1 MAKRRRTR
9 RRSTTA
15 PRRRS
20 TGIARKT
27 TRRRRST
34 GLAAGF
40 GMSGLKGAA
49 INTAKGA
56 AGGIL
61 FALLAKAIDK
71 DGTKPENRL
80 YAGLIGS
87 MVAGMF
93 LKQPAIAA
101 GIAGSIGV
109 PVAQKMGFLNDD
121 DYAFLPESLLSQK
134 AIASSPMYINDDGE
148 MFQLAENGQ
157 VYPLAASGN
166 FSQIYPGY
174 NNPGMY
180 DQY

>member
-1 MAKRRRTR
+1 MAKRKRSR
-9 RRSTTA
+9 RRSTA

-20 TGIARKT
+20 TAPRKT
-27 TRRRRST
+27 TRRRRS
-34 GLAAGF
+34 GLSAGF
-40 GMSGLKGAA
+40 GMASLKGAA

-93 LKQPAIAA
+93 LKQPAVAA

-121 DYAFLPESLLSQK
+121 DYSFLPDSLLEQK
-134 AIASSPMYINDDGE
+134 VISSTPMYVNDGGTAYQLADDGTW
-148 MFQLAENGQ
+148 
-157 VYPLAASGN
+157 YPLADASGN
-166 FSQIYPGY
+166 FGKIYPGY

-180 DQY
+180 